1 MILRQKEALMPASI
15 TLLCISQLLHRI
27 SGDSSWAAFSEGLLL
42 GVATVFAVFALI
54 LGALAKS
61 HE

>member
-1 MILRQKEALMPASI
+1 MILKQREALVPASV

-27 SGDSSWAAFSEGLLL
+27 SGDSPWGNFFEGLLL
-42 GVATVFAVFALI
+42 GVAVVFAVFAFL